1 MSDWAALARQ
11 LDAKHIF
18 GFFLHPNPLITL
30 LTTAAAALAALA
42 ALGLLAAAAA
52 AASPLGLRLGLRRP
66 GLAARLIGE
75 SGSLTLP

>member
-11 LDAKHIF
+11 LDAKHTF

-52 AASPLGLRLGLRRP
+52 AAASPLGLWLGLRRP
-66 GLAARLIGE
+66 GLAAG
-75 SGSLTLP
+75 